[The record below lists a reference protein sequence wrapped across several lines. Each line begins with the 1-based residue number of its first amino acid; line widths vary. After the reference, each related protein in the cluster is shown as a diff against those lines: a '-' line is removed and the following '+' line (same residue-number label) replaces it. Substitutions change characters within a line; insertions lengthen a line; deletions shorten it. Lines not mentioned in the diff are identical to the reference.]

1 MLLAPLTWNCVF
13 YSTELWEL
21 KQKIYFC
28 FQIDTKYYLDQ
39 KIDVIGSIADASYL
53 NLQAH

>member
-1 MLLAPLTWNCVF
+1 M
-13 YSTELWEL
+13 ELWEI

-28 FQIDTKYYLDQ
+28 FQIDTKYYLGH
-39 KIDVIGSIADASYL
+39 KIDVIGNIADASYL

>member
-1 MLLAPLTWNCVF
+1 M
-13 YSTELWEL
+13 ELWEI

-28 FQIDTKYYLDQ
+28 FQIDKKYYLDY
-39 KIDVIGSIADASYL
+39 KIYVMGNTADASYL